1 MRVLRSARPR
11 ARSGQ
16 RLALALLAAATM
28 TAAGSGAARSAA
40 GSGAAHSAAGSG
52 EARPAASSALDR
64 FDTVVLDAGH
74 GGDDEGARGAHDVV
88 EKELVLDVA
97 RRLRARLGAA
107 GLQVLLTRERDVYVP
122 LEDRT
127 TIANEAR
134 GDLFVSIHANAA
146 SARAARGIETF
157 FLSLEASDDAARQVA
172 ARENAAFRDLS
183 VPAVPSDDPLV
194 TILGDL
200 AASELMQESDEFAR
214 LAQHEVSAL
223 HGTPSRGVKQAPFV
237 VLMGLEMPAALVEI
251 GFVTNPQD
259 ARALAAGE
267 ERDRIAEALARAV
280 LEFGRR
286 YDARRGIET
295 APAAPDRSAGG
306 T

>member
-1 MRVLRSARPR
+1 MH
-11 ARSGQ
+11 RSGAH
-16 RLALALLAAATM
+16 RPGVHRPGAGIALASAVALAVALGPAP
-28 TAAGSGAARSAA
+28 ARAGAD
-40 GSGAAHSAAGSG
+40 
-52 EARPAASSALDR
+52 SALDR

-74 GGDDEGARGAHDVV
+74 GGDDEGARGAHGIV

-97 RRLRARLGAA
+97 RRLRARLNAA

-134 GDLFVSIHANAA
+134 GDLFISIHANAA

-172 ARENAAFRDLS
+172 ARENAAFRDLT
-183 VPAVPSDDPLV
+183 VPAVAGDDPLV
-194 TILGDL
+194 AILGDL
-200 AASELMQESDEFAR
+200 TASELMQESDEFAR
-214 LAQHEVSAL
+214 LAQREVSSLDGA
-223 HGTPSRGVKQAPFV
+223 PSRGVKQAPFV

-251 GFVTNPQD
+251 GFVTNPAD
-259 ARALAAGE
+259 ARALAGAE
-267 ERDRIAEALARAV
+267 QRDRIAEALARAV

-286 YDARRGIET
+286 YDARRGNEVP
-295 APAAPDRSAGG
+295 AREPAASDRSAGG
-306 T
+306 S

>member
-1 MRVLRSARPR
+1 MRIGRGSAALCREGIARGAR
-11 ARSGQ
+11 A
-16 RLALALLAAATM
+16 AVVCAIVLAAA
-28 TAAGSGAARSAA
+28 AVPGAAAA
-40 GSGAAHSAAGSG
+40 AAD
-52 EARPAASSALDR
+52 SALDR

-74 GGDDEGARGAHDVV
+74 GGDDEGARGANGIV

-97 RRLRARLGAA
+97 RRVRAHLNAA

-122 LEDRT
+122 LVDRT

-134 GDLFVSIHANAA
+134 GDLFISIHANAA
-146 SARAARGIETF
+146 SARGARGIETF

-172 ARENAAFRDLS
+172 ARENAAFRDLA
-183 VPAVPSDDPLV
+183 VPAVASDDPLV

-214 LAQHEVSAL
+214 LAQHELSAL
-223 HGTPSRGVKQAPFV
+223 DGAPSRGVKQAPFV

-251 GFVTNPQD
+251 GFVSNPHD
-259 ARALAAGE
+259 ARALAADDRRE
-267 ERDRIAEALARAV
+267 RIAQALARAV

-286 YDARRGIET
+286 YDARRGIE
-295 APAAPDRSAGG
+295 APAPEPAAPERSAGG
-306 T
+306 S

>member
-1 MRVLRSARPR
+1 MHPTAARI
-11 ARSGQ
+11 A
-16 RLALALLAAATM
+16 LAAAWL
-28 TAAGSGAARSAA
+28 AAALGPAAARAGSDSAF
-40 GSGAAHSAAGSG
+40 
-52 EARPAASSALDR
+52 DR

-74 GGDDEGARGAHDVV
+74 GGDDEGARGAHGIV

-97 RRLRARLGAA
+97 RRLRARLNAA

-134 GDLFVSIHANAA
+134 GDLFISIHANAA

-172 ARENAAFRDLS
+172 ARENAAFRDPT
-183 VPAVPSDDPLV
+183 VPAVAGDDPLV
-194 TILGDL
+194 AILGDL

-214 LAQHEVSAL
+214 LAQQEVASLDGA
-223 HGTPSRGVKQAPFV
+223 PSRGVKQAPFV

-251 GFVTNPQD
+251 GFVTNPHD
-259 ARALAAGE
+259 ARALAGE
-267 ERDRIAEALARAV
+267 QRRDRIADALARAV

-286 YDARRGIET
+286 YDARRGNGAPAQE
-295 APAAPDRSAGG
+295 PAAPDRSAGG
-306 T
+306 P